1 MLRPRHVSTVLA
13 LRDSRSAISA
23 LVWPRTVSAA
33 QAQRMDEHATIRPA
47 SAADERVEPL
57 RMRRWSKELSKKIM
71 MTRALAR
78 GIAAVAILLTGCVRS
93 APAITPA
100 DMQDTPARAQ
110 ITVAAAADLQYAFT
124 DIARLFEAQTGHT
137 VTLVFGSTG
146 QLAQQIENGAPYD
159 LLAAANIQ
167 YVETLADQGLIAP
180 DSIALYARGR
190 IVLAVNKQSGIRI
203 ARLEDLIKADISH
216 VAIANPDH
224 APYGVAAK
232 QALEAAGVWET
243 VKSKLVLGEN
253 VRQTL
258 QFVQTGDTPAGIVA
272 LSVAGVPEIDYT
284 LIDDRLHQPLDQ
296 ALGIVAASKNK
307 EVAAAFAA
315 FINGDQGR
323 PIMRQYGFLLPDEI
337 PR

>member
-1 MLRPRHVSTVLA
+1 
-13 LRDSRSAISA
+13 
-23 LVWPRTVSAA
+23 
-33 QAQRMDEHATIRPA
+33 
-47 SAADERVEPL
+47 
-57 RMRRWSKELSKKIM
+57 MRQGF
-71 MTRALAR
+71 TF
-78 GIAAVAILLTGCVRS
+78 GIAVMVIALTGCVRNASS
-93 APAITPA
+93 APATSP
-100 DMQDTPARAQ
+100 RAQ
-110 ITVAAAADLQYAFT
+110 ITVAAAADLHFAFT
-124 DIARLFEAQTGHT
+124 DIARLFERQTGHT

-167 YVETLADQGLIAP
+167 YVRALADNGLIVP

-190 IVLAVNKQSGIRI
+190 IVLAVNKQAGIT
-203 ARLEDLIKADISH
+203 AVRLEDLTQDQIRR

-232 QALEAAGVWET
+232 QALEATGVWEA
-243 VKSKLVLGEN
+243 VQSKLVLGEN

-258 QFVQTGDTPAGIVA
+258 QFVQTGDAPAGIVA
-272 LSVAGVPEIDYT
+272 LSVANVPEIDYT

-296 ALGIVAASKNK
+296 ALGVVATSKHK
-307 EVAAAFAA
+307 EIAAAFAA